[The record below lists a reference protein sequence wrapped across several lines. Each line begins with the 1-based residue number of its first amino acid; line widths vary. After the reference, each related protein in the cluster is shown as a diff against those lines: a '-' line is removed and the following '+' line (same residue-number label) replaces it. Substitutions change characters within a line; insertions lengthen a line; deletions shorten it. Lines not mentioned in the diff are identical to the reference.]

1 MTTIEPKNKK
11 LRHCLTTA
19 LIVGAGIASAGAQDA
34 SRLDKLEKENS
45 DLKKRLENIEALA
58 TKEGILPKDKLPNK
72 TLKFLAESEISG
84 FVTASYF
91 YDFSKPKDGVSNGY
105 LWTRNHNSI
114 SLNKAKL
121 AIQRKAKA
129 GDEFD
134 VGYKVAMIWGQDAP
148 IVNTGGAAQ
157 GVESI
162 RDAYIEMHVPVGN
175 GLNIKAGQ
183 LISLLNWESGDGG
196 AVNANFSQGNQ
207 WFFTGNG
214 PSTGVQV
221 GYAFSDQWN
230 LNVRVQNGLYTG
242 LVDANSGKIG
252 MASLGYKPDAKTG
265 INFIGF
271 GGYEPFGQI
280 VGGSILASRQLTEKY
295 NLTLATEL
303 DLFSVQTKPVGGQD
317 YWSVGG
323 WLTADLC
330 EKVGVARPPATR
342 SGSATPRSG
351 SKSSATTRSTATS
364 ANSVA
369 AKSFARAW
377 ARPLEL
383 AQRARWNASS
393 PTRSWWTTPASTR
406 PTLASRPDSSPASAR
421 PAIPT

>member
-1 MTTIEPKNKK
+1 MTKIKPKHQT

-19 LIVGAGIASAGAQDA
+19 LIVGAGVASAGAQDA
-34 SRLDKLEKENS
+34 TRLDKLEKENS
-45 DLKKRLENIEALA
+45 ELKKRLENIEALA
-58 TKEGILPKDKLPNK
+58 VKEGILAKDKAPNK

-84 FVTASYF
+84 FVTGSYF
-91 YDFSKPKDGVSNGY
+91 YDFSKPQDGVSNGY
-105 LWTRNHNSI
+105 LWTRNHNSL
-114 SLNKAKL
+114 SLNKVKL
-121 AIQRKAKA
+121 ALQRKVKA

-157 GVESI
+157 GVESV
-162 RDAYIEMHVPVGN
+162 RDAYIEMHVPIGT

-214 PSTGVQV
+214 PSTGVQL
-221 GYAFSDQWN
+221 GYAFNDQWN

-242 LVDANSGKIG
+242 LVDGNSGKIG

-271 GGYEPFGQI
+271 GGHEPFGQI

-317 YWSVGG
+317 YWSIGG

-330 EKVGVARPPATR
+330 EKVGLALRADYVKDNDGFATGGLLGFPANT
-342 SGSATPRSG
+342 GQD
-351 SKSSATTRSTATS
+351 
-364 ANSVA
+364 
-369 AKSFARAW
+369 
-377 ARPLEL
+377 L
-383 AQRARWNASS
+383 ASITFTVSYKPVPSLKVQPEIRYDHSNLTGAYDGASS
-393 PTRSWWTTPASTR
+393 RWIGGMGVSYSF
-406 PTLASRPDSSPASAR
+406 
-421 PAIPT
+421 